1 MFLKEIN
8 MLRYHRSQM
17 NKIESRARP
26 LRPIT
31 DDIFSQ
37 MPTQDLTYALDSF
50 VVPDDQVITYSNFKY
65 FMFE

>member
-1 MFLKEIN
+1 
-8 MLRYHRSQM
+8 MLQFHRREM
-17 NKIESRARP
+17 NKIEPKARP

-50 VVPDDQVITYSNFKY
+50 VVPDDHVSIQSNKF
-65 FMFE
+65 